1 MNPKEKYTQLFESN
15 GFMKI
20 DEIYKPESFG
30 NFVLIYSI
38 DSLLVRLINDTD
50 FLSLDIKKKNSLGA
64 WINISN
70 IRKALDEED
79 PTNSTIEESIKF
91 IVQNTVSIENLL
103 NSESVE
109 TTTKKP

>member
-1 MNPKEKYTQLFESN
+1 MNPKEKYTQLLESN
-15 GFMKI
+15 GFEKI

-30 NFVLIYSI
+30 NFVLTYSI
-38 DSLLVRLINDTD
+38 DSFLVRLINDRD
-50 FLSLDIKKKNSLGA
+50 FLSLDIKKKNSLEA

-70 IRKALDEED
+70 IRKALDEKNH
-79 PTNSTIEESIKF
+79 TNSTIEESIKF

-109 TTTKKP
+109 TTTEKL